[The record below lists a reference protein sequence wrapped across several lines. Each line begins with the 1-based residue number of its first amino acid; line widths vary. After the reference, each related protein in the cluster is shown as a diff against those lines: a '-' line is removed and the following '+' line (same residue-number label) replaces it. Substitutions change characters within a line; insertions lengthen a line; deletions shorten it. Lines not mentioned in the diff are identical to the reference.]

1 MSDWSPA
8 TGDAKRDVLIGEV
21 LGLRE
26 ELRARFA
33 PLMTGTSLP
42 PDLTMRQLHVLLTIA
57 NVDGIT
63 VHELSERFDI
73 STPTASG
80 LVDRLADKSLITK
93 VADVADRRVRH
104 LEMTQKGID
113 TLSQLDSHFS
123 RMIGEAMSQLTH
135 EELIAMRDYSALL
148 LEGARRRT
156 SPPD

>member
-1 MSDWSPA
+1 MSDWSPT
-8 TGDAKRDVLIGEV
+8 TGDAERDVLIQEV
-21 LGLRE
+21 LALRE

-57 NVDGIT
+57 NVDGVT

-80 LVDRLADKSLITK
+80 LVDRLADKSLIIK
-93 VADVADRRVRH
+93 VADESDRRIRR

-123 RMIGEAMSQLTH
+123 RMIGEAMSQLSQD
-135 EELIAMRDYSALL
+135 ELIAMREYSELL

-156 SPPD
+156 APPD